1 MRPGAEHRQ
10 QINTPHESCNMP
22 SKFFRVATEGATTD
36 GREIQRDWIKQMAK
50 NFNRAKYGARVWL
63 EHLRGVLPESSFA
76 ALGDV
81 LAVEAR
87 TVEEGKLAL
96 FAQIEALPSLVA
108 MNKAGQK
115 IYTSIEVD
123 PNFAKSGEAYLT
135 GLAVTD
141 SPASLGTEVLK
152 FAAQNPDASPY
163 KGRKHS
169 EGALFSAAVETDL
182 GLEGDAETI
191 ASSILTK
198 FSDML
203 KNLSGIAAP
212 KHTPET
218 TEVFAT
224 KTLEVLGA
232 ADAAIQQQA
241 KELAAAK
248 ADNAKLAGE
257 FATLQTDFKA
267 LTDKLSKQDGDPT
280 QRPPATG
287 TEGMAK
293 ADC

>member
-1 MRPGAEHRQ
+1 
-10 QINTPHESCNMP
+10 MP
-22 SKFFRVATEGATTD
+22 TKFFRVATEGATTD
-36 GREIQRDWIKQMAK
+36 GREIQRAWIEQMAK
-50 NFNRAKYGARVWL
+50 NFNREKYGARVWL
-63 EHLRGVLPESSFA
+63 EHMRGMLPESSFA

-87 TVEEGKLAL
+87 TVEDGKLAL
-96 FAQIEALPSLVA
+96 FAQIEALPALVA
-108 MNKAGQK
+108 MNKAKQK

-123 PNFAKSGEAYLT
+123 PNFAKTGEAYLT

-152 FAAQNPDASPY
+152 FAAGNPDASPF
-163 KGRKHS
+163 KGKKHS

-191 ASSILTK
+191 ASTLINK
-198 FSDML
+198 FSDLL

-212 KHTPET
+212 KHTPEN
-218 TEVFAT
+218 TETFAV

-232 ADAAIQQQA
+232 ADAAIQHQA
-241 KELAAAK
+241 KELAAEK
-248 ADNAKLAGE
+248 AAREKLAGE
-257 FATLQTDFKA
+257 FNTLQTNFNT
-267 LTDKLSKQDGDPT
+267 LTEKLGKQDGAT
-280 QRPPATG
+280 TTRPKATG
-287 TEGMAK
+287 HESSGE

>member
-1 MRPGAEHRQ
+1 
-10 QINTPHESCNMP
+10 MP

-36 GREIQRDWIKQMAK
+36 GREIQRSWIEQMAK
-50 NFNRAKYGARVWL
+50 NFNREKYGARVWL
-63 EHLRGVLPESSFA
+63 EHMRGMLPESSFA

-81 LAVEAR
+81 LALEAR
-87 TVEEGKLAL
+87 KVEDGKLAL
-96 FAQIEALPSLVA
+96 FAQIEALPALVA
-108 MNKAGQK
+108 MNKAKQK

-152 FAAQNPDASPY
+152 FAAGNPDASPF
-163 KGRKHS
+163 KGKKHS
-169 EGALFSAAVETDL
+169 EGALFSAAVETEL
-182 GLEGDAETI
+182 GLEGDAESI
-191 ASSILTK
+191 ASTLITK
-198 FSDML
+198 FSDLL
-203 KNLSGIAAP
+203 KNLSGITAP

-218 TEVFAT
+218 SEAFAT

-241 KELAAAK
+241 KELATGKAARE
-248 ADNAKLAGE
+248 KLAGE
-257 FATLQTDFKA
+257 FNTLQANFNELSK
-267 LTDKLSKQDGDPT
+267 KLSQQDGSTT
-280 QRPPATG
+280 QRPEATG
-287 TEGMAK
+287 SEGVVQ

>member
-1 MRPGAEHRQ
+1 
-10 QINTPHESCNMP
+10 MP

-36 GREIQRDWIKQMAK
+36 GREIQRSWIEQMAK
-50 NFNRAKYGARVWL
+50 NFNRQKYGARVWL
-63 EHLRGVLPESSFA
+63 EHMRGMLPESSFA

-87 TVEEGKLAL
+87 TVEDGKLAL
-96 FAQIEALPSLVA
+96 FAQIEALPALVA
-108 MNKAGQK
+108 MNKAKQK

-152 FAAQNPDASPY
+152 FAAGNPDASPF
-163 KGRKHS
+163 KGKKHS
-169 EGALFSAAVETDL
+169 EGALFSAAVETEL
-182 GLEGDAETI
+182 GLEGDAESI
-191 ASSILTK
+191 ASTLINK
-198 FSDML
+198 FSDLL

-232 ADAAIQQQA
+232 ADAAIQHQA
-241 KELAAAK
+241 KELATEKAARE
-248 ADNAKLAGE
+248 KLAGE
-257 FATLQTDFKA
+257 FSA
-267 LTDKLSKQDGDPT
+267 LEKKFNELTVKLSKQDGGGT
-280 QRPPATG
+280 TRPEATG
-287 TEGMAK
+287 TEGAVL

>member
-1 MRPGAEHRQ
+1 
-10 QINTPHESCNMP
+10 MP

-36 GREIQRDWIKQMAK
+36 GREIQRSWIEQMAK
-50 NFNRAKYGARVWL
+50 NFNREKYGPRVWL
-63 EHLRGVLPESSFA
+63 EHMRGMLPESSFA

-81 LAVEAR
+81 LALEAR
-87 TVEEGKLAL
+87 TVEDGKLAL
-96 FAQIEALPSLVA
+96 YAQIEALPALVA
-108 MNKAGQK
+108 MNKAKQK

-152 FAAQNPDASPY
+152 FAAGNPDASPF
-163 KGRKHS
+163 KGKKHS
-169 EGALFSAAVETDL
+169 EGALFSAAVETEL
-182 GLEGDAETI
+182 GLEGDAESI
-191 ASSILTK
+191 ASTLITK

-212 KHTPET
+212 KHTPEPP
-218 TEVFAT
+218 EVFAT

-232 ADAAIQQQA
+232 ADAAIQHQA
-241 KELAAAK
+241 KELATEKAARE
-248 ADNAKLAGE
+248 KLAGE
-257 FATLQTDFKA
+257 FSA
-267 LTDKLSKQDGDPT
+267 LEKKFNELTVTLSKQDGGGT
-280 QRPPATG
+280 ARPEATG
-287 TEGMAK
+287 TEGAVL

>member
-1 MRPGAEHRQ
+1 
-10 QINTPHESCNMP
+10 MP

-36 GREIQRDWIKQMAK
+36 GREIQRSWIEQMAK
-50 NFNRAKYGARVWL
+50 NFNREKYGARVWL
-63 EHLRGVLPESSFA
+63 EHMRGMLPESAFA

-87 TVEEGKLAL
+87 PVEDGKLAL
-96 FAQIEALPSLVA
+96 FAQIEALPALVA
-108 MNKAGQK
+108 MNKAKQK

-152 FAAQNPDASPY
+152 FAAGNPDASPF
-163 KGRKHS
+163 KGKKHS
-169 EGALFSAAVETDL
+169 EGALFSAAVETEL
-182 GLEGDAETI
+182 GLEGDAESI
-191 ASSILTK
+191 ASTLITK

-203 KNLSGIAAP
+203 KNLSGITAP
-212 KHTPET
+212 KPTPET
-218 TEVFAT
+218 SDAFAT

-241 KELAAAK
+241 KELAAEK
-248 ADNAKLAGE
+248 AAREKLAGE
-257 FATLQTDFKA
+257 FSTLEKKFDE
-267 LTDKLSKQDGDPT
+267 LTEKLSAQDSST
-280 QRPPATG
+280 THRPEATG
-287 TEGMAK
+287 SEGVVQ

>member
-1 MRPGAEHRQ
+1 
-10 QINTPHESCNMP
+10 MP

-36 GREIQRDWIKQMAK
+36 GREIQRSWIEQMAK
-50 NFNRAKYGARVWL
+50 NFNREKYGARVWL
-63 EHLRGVLPESSFA
+63 EHMRGMLPESAFA

-87 TVEEGKLAL
+87 PVEDGKLAL
-96 FAQIEALPSLVA
+96 FAQIEALPALVA
-108 MNKAGQK
+108 MNKAKQK

-152 FAAQNPDASPY
+152 FAAGNPDASPF
-163 KGRKHS
+163 KGKKHS
-169 EGALFSAAVETDL
+169 EGALFSAAVETEL
-182 GLEGDAETI
+182 GLEGDAESI
-191 ASSILTK
+191 ASTLITK

-203 KNLSGIAAP
+203 KNLSGITAP
-212 KHTPET
+212 KPTPET
-218 TEVFAT
+218 SDAFAT

-241 KELAAAK
+241 KELATEKAARE
-248 ADNAKLAGE
+248 KLAGE
-257 FATLQTDFKA
+257 FNTLQANFNELSK
-267 LTDKLSKQDGDPT
+267 KLSQQDSST
-280 QRPPATG
+280 THRPEATG
-287 TEGMAK
+287 SEGVVQ

>member
-1 MRPGAEHRQ
+1 
-10 QINTPHESCNMP
+10 MP

-36 GREIQRDWIKQMAK
+36 GREIQRSWIEQMAK
-50 NFNRAKYGARVWL
+50 NFNREKYGARVWL
-63 EHLRGVLPESSFA
+63 EHMRGMLPESAFA

-87 TVEEGKLAL
+87 PVEDGKLAL
-96 FAQIEALPSLVA
+96 FAQIEALPALVA
-108 MNKAGQK
+108 MNKAKQK

-135 GLAVTD
+135 ALAVTD

-152 FAAQNPDASPY
+152 FAAGNPDASPF
-163 KGRKHS
+163 KGKKHS
-169 EGALFSAAVETDL
+169 EGALFTAAVETEL
-182 GLEGDAETI
+182 GLEGDAESI
-191 ASSILTK
+191 AAQLINR

-203 KNLSGIAAP
+203 KTLSGIAAP
-212 KHTPET
+212 KPTPET
-218 TEVFAT
+218 SDAFAT

-241 KELAAAK
+241 KELATEKAARE
-248 ADNAKLAGE
+248 KLAGE
-257 FATLQTDFKA
+257 FNTLQANFNELSK
-267 LTDKLSKQDGDPT
+267 KLSQQDGSTT
-280 QRPPATG
+280 QRPEATG
-287 TEGMAK
+287 SEGVVQ

>member
-1 MRPGAEHRQ
+1 
-10 QINTPHESCNMP
+10 MP

-36 GREIQRDWIKQMAK
+36 GREIQRSWIEQMAK
-50 NFNRAKYGARVWL
+50 NFNREKYGARVWL
-63 EHLRGVLPESSFA
+63 EHMRGMLPEGAFA

-81 LAVEAR
+81 LAVESR
-87 TVEEGKLAL
+87 TVEDGKLAL
-96 FAQIEALPSLVA
+96 YAQIEALPALVA
-108 MNKAGQK
+108 MNKAKQK

-152 FAAQNPDASPY
+152 FAAGNPDASPF
-163 KGRKHS
+163 KGKKHS

-182 GLEGDAETI
+182 GLEGDAENI
-191 ASSILTK
+191 ASTLITK

-203 KNLSGIAAP
+203 KNLSSITAP
-212 KHTPET
+212 KPTPET
-218 TEVFAT
+218 TDVFAT

-232 ADAAIQQQA
+232 ADAAIQHQA
-241 KELAAAK
+241 KELAAEK
-248 ADNAKLAGE
+248 AARDKLAGE
-257 FATLQTDFKA
+257 FSA
-267 LTDKLSKQDGDPT
+267 LEKKFNELTVKLSQQDSSSTG
-280 QRPPATG
+280 RPEATG
-287 TEGMAK
+287 TEGAVL

>member
-1 MRPGAEHRQ
+1 
-10 QINTPHESCNMP
+10 MP

-36 GREIQRDWIKQMAK
+36 GREIQRSWIEQMAK
-50 NFNRAKYGARVWL
+50 NFNREKYGARVWL
-63 EHLRGVLPESSFA
+63 EHMRGMLPESAFA

-87 TVEEGKLAL
+87 PVEDGKLAL
-96 FAQIEALPSLVA
+96 FAQIEALPALVA
-108 MNKAGQK
+108 MNKAKQK

-152 FAAQNPDASPY
+152 FAAGNPDASPF
-163 KGRKHS
+163 KGKKHS
-169 EGALFSAAVETDL
+169 EGALFSAAVETEL
-182 GLEGDAETI
+182 GLEGDAESI
-191 ASSILTK
+191 ASTLITK

-203 KNLSGIAAP
+203 KNLSGITAP
-212 KHTPET
+212 KPTPET
-218 TEVFAT
+218 SDAFAT

-241 KELAAAK
+241 KELAAEK
-248 ADNAKLAGE
+248 AAREKQAGE
-257 FATLQTDFKA
+257 FSTLEKKFNE
-267 LTDKLSKQDGDPT
+267 LTEKLSAQDSST
-280 QRPPATG
+280 THRPEATG
-287 TEGMAK
+287 SEGVVQ

>member
-1 MRPGAEHRQ
+1 
-10 QINTPHESCNMP
+10 MP
-22 SKFFRVATEGATTD
+22 SKFFRVATEGASTD
-36 GREIQRDWIKQMAK
+36 GREIQRSWIEQMAK
-50 NFNRAKYGARVWL
+50 NFNREKYGARVWL
-63 EHLRGVLPESSFA
+63 EHMRGMLPESSFA

-96 FAQIEALPSLVA
+96 FAQIEALPALVA
-108 MNKAGQK
+108 MNKAKQK

-123 PNFAKSGEAYLT
+123 PNFAKTGEAYLT

-152 FAAQNPDASPY
+152 FAAGNPDASPF
-163 KGRKHS
+163 KGKKHS
-169 EGALFSAAVETDL
+169 EGALFTAAVETEL
-182 GLEGDAETI
+182 GLEGDAESI
-191 ASSILTK
+191 AAQLINR

-203 KNLSGIAAP
+203 KTLSGIAAP
-212 KHTPET
+212 KPTPET
-218 TEVFAT
+218 SDAFAT

-241 KELAAAK
+241 KELATEKAARE
-248 ADNAKLAGE
+248 KLAGE
-257 FATLQTDFKA
+257 FNTLQANFNELSK
-267 LTDKLSKQDGDPT
+267 KLSQQDGST
-280 QRPPATG
+280 AQRPEATG
-287 TEGMAK
+287 SEGVVQ

>member
-1 MRPGAEHRQ
+1 
-10 QINTPHESCNMP
+10 MP

-36 GREIQRDWIKQMAK
+36 GREIQRSWIEQMAK
-50 NFNRAKYGARVWL
+50 NFNREQYGARVWL
-63 EHLRGVLPESSFA
+63 EHMRGMLPESSFA

-87 TVEEGKLAL
+87 TVEDGKLAL
-96 FAQIEALPSLVA
+96 FAQIEALPALVA
-108 MNKAGQK
+108 MNKAKQK

-123 PNFAKSGEAYLT
+123 PNFAKTGEAYLT

-152 FAAQNPDASPY
+152 FAAGNPDASPF
-163 KGRKHS
+163 KGKKHS
-169 EGALFSAAVETDL
+169 EGALFSAAVETEL
-182 GLEGDAETI
+182 GLEGDAESI
-191 ASSILTK
+191 ASTLINK
-198 FSDML
+198 FSDLL

-232 ADAAIQQQA
+232 ADAAIQHQA
-241 KELAAAK
+241 KELATEKAARE
-248 ADNAKLAGE
+248 KLAGE
-257 FATLQTDFKA
+257 FSA
-267 LTDKLSKQDGDPT
+267 LEKKFNELTVKLSKQDGGGT
-280 QRPPATG
+280 TRPEATG
-287 TEGMAK
+287 TEGAVL

>member
-1 MRPGAEHRQ
+1 
-10 QINTPHESCNMP
+10 MP

-36 GREIQRDWIKQMAK
+36 GREIQRSWIEQMAK
-50 NFNRAKYGARVWL
+50 NFNREKYGARVWL
-63 EHLRGVLPESSFA
+63 EHMRGMLPESSFA

-81 LAVEAR
+81 LALEAR
-87 TVEEGKLAL
+87 KVEDGKLAL
-96 FAQIEALPSLVA
+96 FAQIEALPALVA
-108 MNKAGQK
+108 MNKAKQK

-152 FAAQNPDASPY
+152 FAAGNPDASPF
-163 KGRKHS
+163 KGKKHS
-169 EGALFSAAVETDL
+169 DGALFSAAVETEL
-182 GLEGDAETI
+182 GLEGDAESI
-191 ASSILTK
+191 ANTLITK

-203 KNLSGIAAP
+203 KNLSGITAP

-218 TEVFAT
+218 SEAFAT

-232 ADAAIQQQA
+232 ADAAIQHQS
-241 KELAAAK
+241 KELAAEK
-248 ADNAKLAGE
+248 AAREKLAGE
-257 FATLQTDFKA
+257 FTA
-267 LTDKLSKQDGDPT
+267 LEKKFNELTVKLSKQDGGTGD
-280 QRPPATG
+280 RPEATG
-287 TEGMAK
+287 NEGTVL

>member
-1 MRPGAEHRQ
+1 
-10 QINTPHESCNMP
+10 MP
-22 SKFFRVATEGATTD
+22 SKFFRVATEGASTD
-36 GREIQRDWIKQMAK
+36 GREIQRSWIEQMAK
-50 NFNRAKYGARVWL
+50 NFNREKYGARVWL
-63 EHLRGVLPESSFA
+63 EHYRGTVPGGAFD

-81 LAVEAR
+81 ISVEAR
-87 TVEEGKLAL
+87 TVEDGKLAL
-96 FAQIEALPSLVA
+96 FAQIEALPALVA
-108 MNKAGQK
+108 MNKAKQK

-152 FAAQNPDASPY
+152 FAAGNPDASPF
-163 KGRKHS
+163 KGKKHS
-169 EGALFSAAVETDL
+169 DGALFSAAVETEL
-182 GLEGDAETI
+182 GLEGDAESI
-191 ASSILTK
+191 ANTLITK

-203 KNLSGIAAP
+203 KNLSGITAP

-218 TEVFAT
+218 SEAFAT

-241 KELAAAK
+241 KELATEKAARE
-248 ADNAKLAGE
+248 KLAGE
-257 FATLQTDFKA
+257 FNTLQANFNELSK
-267 LTDKLSKQDGDPT
+267 KLSQQDGSTT
-280 QRPPATG
+280 QRPEATG
-287 TEGMAK
+287 SEGVVQ

>member
-1 MRPGAEHRQ
+1 
-10 QINTPHESCNMP
+10 MP

-36 GREIQRDWIKQMAK
+36 GREIQRSWIEQMAK
-50 NFNRAKYGARVWL
+50 NFNREKYGPRVWL
-63 EHLRGVLPESSFA
+63 EHMRGMLPESSFA

-81 LAVEAR
+81 LALEAR
-87 TVEEGKLAL
+87 TVEDGKLAL
-96 FAQIEALPSLVA
+96 FAQIEALPALVA
-108 MNKAGQK
+108 MNKAKQK

-152 FAAQNPDASPY
+152 FAAGNPDASPF
-163 KGRKHS
+163 KGKKHS

-182 GLEGDAETI
+182 GLEGDAENI
-191 ASSILTK
+191 ASTLITK

-203 KNLSGIAAP
+203 KNLSSITAP
-212 KHTPET
+212 KPTPET
-218 TEVFAT
+218 TDVFAT

-232 ADAAIQQQA
+232 ADAAIQHQA
-241 KELAAAK
+241 KELAAEK
-248 ADNAKLAGE
+248 AARDKLAGE
-257 FATLQTDFKA
+257 FSA
-267 LTDKLSKQDGDPT
+267 LEQKFNELTAKLSQQDSSSTG
-280 QRPPATG
+280 RPEATG
-287 TEGMAK
+287 TEGAVL

>member
-1 MRPGAEHRQ
+1 
-10 QINTPHESCNMP
+10 MP

-36 GREIQRDWIKQMAK
+36 GREIQRSWIEQMAK
-50 NFNRAKYGARVWL
+50 NFNREKYGARVWL
-63 EHLRGVLPESSFA
+63 EHMRGMLPESSFA

-87 TVEEGKLAL
+87 AVEDGKLAL
-96 FAQIEALPSLVA
+96 FAQIEALPALVA
-108 MNKAGQK
+108 MNKAKQK

-152 FAAQNPDASPY
+152 FAAGNPDASPF
-163 KGRKHS
+163 KGKKHS
-169 EGALFSAAVETDL
+169 DGALFTAAVETEL
-182 GLEGDAETI
+182 GLEGDSESI
-191 ASSILTK
+191 ANTLITK
-198 FSDML
+198 FSDLL
-203 KNLSGIAAP
+203 KNLSGITAP

-218 TEVFAT
+218 SEAFAT

-232 ADAAIQQQA
+232 ADAAIQHQA
-241 KELAAAK
+241 KELAAEK
-248 ADNAKLAGE
+248 AAREKLAGE
-257 FATLQTDFKA
+257 FSTLEKKFNE
-267 LTDKLSKQDGDPT
+267 LTQKLSAQDGNT
-280 QRPPATG
+280 TGRPEATG
-287 TEGMAK
+287 NEGAVL

>member
-1 MRPGAEHRQ
+1 
-10 QINTPHESCNMP
+10 MP

-36 GREIQRDWIKQMAK
+36 GREIQRSWIEQMAK
-50 NFNRAKYGARVWL
+50 NFNREKYGARVWL
-63 EHLRGVLPESSFA
+63 EHMRGMLPESSFA

-81 LAVEAR
+81 LAVESR
-87 TVEEGKLAL
+87 QVEDGKLAL
-96 FAQIEALPSLVA
+96 FAQIEALPALVA
-108 MNKAGQK
+108 MNKAKQK

-163 KGRKHS
+163 KGKKHS
-169 EGALFSAAVETDL
+169 EGALFSAAVETEL
-182 GLEGDAETI
+182 GLEGDAESI
-191 ASSILTK
+191 ASTLITR
-198 FSDML
+198 FSDLL

-212 KHTPET
+212 KPTPET
-218 TEVFAT
+218 SEAFAT

-232 ADAAIQQQA
+232 ADAAIQHQA
-241 KELAAAK
+241 KELADEKAARE
-248 ADNAKLAGE
+248 KLAGD
-257 FATLQTDFKA
+257 FTALQKKFNE
-267 LTDKLSKQDGDPT
+267 LTVKLSAQDGNT
-280 QRPPATG
+280 TGRPEATG
-287 TEGMAK
+287 TEGAVL

>member
-1 MRPGAEHRQ
+1 
-10 QINTPHESCNMP
+10 MP

-36 GREIQRDWIKQMAK
+36 GREIQRSWIEQMAK
-50 NFNRAKYGARVWL
+50 NFKRETYGARVWL
-63 EHLRGVLPESSFA
+63 EHMRGMLPESSFA

-87 TVEEGKLAL
+87 PVEDGKLAL
-96 FAQIEALPSLVA
+96 FAQIEALPALVA
-108 MNKAGQK
+108 MNKAKQK

-123 PNFAKSGEAYLT
+123 PNFAKTGEAYLT

-163 KGRKHS
+163 KGKKHS
-169 EGALFSAAVETDL
+169 EGALFSAAVETDM
-182 GLEGDAETI
+182 GLEGDAESI
-191 ASSILTK
+191 ASTLINK

-232 ADAAIQQQA
+232 ADAAIQHQA
-241 KELAAAK
+241 KELAAEK
-248 ADNAKLAGE
+248 AAREKLAGE
-257 FATLQTDFKA
+257 FSTLEKKFNE
-267 LTDKLSKQDGDPT
+267 LTVKLSKQDGDT
-280 QRPPATG
+280 TERPEATG
-287 TEGMAK
+287 NEGAVL